1 MTDHKH
7 KKDHN
12 PTPPEPPKDGTP
24 PPNDGKE
31 QPVEPQAPMVALSME
46 EYSQMQADLKKAQE
60 ESKEFLDGWQRERAE
75 FANFRRRMERDAL
88 QQTQSITGQVI
99 KRYLVIIDD
108 MERALKARPQ
118 EGEGASW
125 SEGVELILRKLQ
137 GILEAE
143 GVQRVPAEGPFN
155 PTLHEALTNE
165 DNPAHKSGEIIEVI
179 QQGYMIG
186 DRVLRPALV
195 RVAR

>member
-1 MTDHKH
+1 MPDHKH

-12 PTPPEPPKDGTP
+12 PIPPEPPKDGTP

-31 QPVEPQAPMVALSME
+31 QPAEPQAPMVALSLE
-46 EYSQMQADLKKAQE
+46 EYSQIQADLLKAQE
-60 ESKEFLDGWQRERAE
+60 EAKEFLDGWQRERAE

-125 SEGVELILRKLQ
+125 SEGVELIFRKLQ

-143 GVQRVPAEGPFN
+143 GVRRVPAEGPFN

-165 DNPAHKSGEIIEVI
+165 DNPAFQSGEIIEII